1 MPSGALLNRFLAEF
15 SENQWPGRDHLDSLL
30 ETDAERSLV
39 ASLLFETPKIDD
51 PAKVA
56 VEGLTRL
63 RTRALTPRLRQIDLK
78 LAEASSDSTI
88 DASALL
94 KERSELQRR
103 LRSPL
108 ALAAV
113 A

>member
-1 MPSGALLNRFLAEF
+1 
-15 SENQWPGRDHLDSLL
+15 L
-30 ETDAERSLV
+30 ETDAQRALV
-39 ASLLFETPKIDD
+39 ASLLFEAPQIDD

-56 VEGLTRL
+56 IEGLTRL
-63 RTRALTPRLRQIDLK
+63 RTRALAPRLLQIDTL
-78 LAEASSDSTI
+78 LAQAGTDNSF
-88 DASALL
+88 DATALL